1 MSIDKVFLKNFRPFS
16 DLKVDLS
23 NKNLLLTGANGT
35 GKTSVLE
42 AINVLITGKSFKTRD
57 LKDCIKE
64 KSKGF
69 LVDLEITRDK
79 SIFKI
84 RAEKELNKRIF
95 RKANAG
101 NYSVAKKDLP
111 VIQFIQAKDLRMIE
125 GETELRRDFFNKAM
139 FHVEPKADDE
149 YRSYKKTLSQ
159 RNMALKKKASE
170 KELKIWNKALI
181 EIGNMLEETQKRFFV
196 NFFEDTLG
204 NRRVEK
210 KGNPEFLNTIKIYLN
225 KGWPADLSFGDAIA
239 KSSQKD
245 RALGY
250 TGLGP
255 HRLDLL
261 FYTESKLA
269 KSVLSRGQQK
279 LLILLIFFYFNDV
292 LKSQIE
298 AEIIYLIDD
307 ITSELDQ
314 ENLEIVL
321 QEALALNSQLLI
333 TAIEGKNTDNFVPF
347 LDKFRQLN
355 LSK

>member
-16 DLKVDLS
+16 DLRVDLS

-84 RAEKELNKRIF
+84 RAEKELNKRIT
-95 RKANAG
+95 RKAKAG

-111 VIQFIQAKDLRMIE
+111 VVLFIQAKDLRMIE

-139 FHVEPKADDE
+139 FHVEPKANDE

-181 EIGNMLEETQKRFFV
+181 ETGNMLEETQNGSFVYAQDISGFARKRHA
-196 NFFEDTLG
+196 
-204 NRRVEK
+204 RP
-210 KGNPEFLNTIKIYLN
+210 PEFT
-225 KGWPADLSFGDAIA
+225 
-239 KSSQKD
+239 
-245 RALGY
+245 GY
-250 TGLGP
+250 
-255 HRLDLL
+255 RRK
-261 FYTESKLA
+261 ECIS
-269 KSVLSRGQQK
+269 
-279 LLILLIFFYFNDV
+279 
-292 LKSQIE
+292 
-298 AEIIYLIDD
+298 
-307 ITSELDQ
+307 
-314 ENLEIVL
+314 
-321 QEALALNSQLLI
+321 
-333 TAIEGKNTDNFVPF
+333 GK
-347 LDKFRQLN
+347 
-355 LSK
+355 

>member
-16 DLKVDLS
+16 DLRVDLS

-84 RAEKELNKRIF
+84 RAEKELNKRIT
-95 RKANAG
+95 RKAKAG
-101 NYSVAKKDLP
+101 DYSVAKKDLP
-111 VIQFIQAKDLRMIE
+111 VVQFIQAKDLRMIE

-149 YRSYKKTLSQ
+149 YSSYKKTLSQ
-159 RNMALKKKASE
+159 RNMALKKKVSE

-181 EIGNMLEETQKRFFV
+181 ETGSMLEETQKRFFV
-196 NFFEDTLG
+196 NFFENTLE
-204 NRRVEK
+204 NRKEK
-210 KGNPEFLNTIKIYLN
+210 KRVNLEFLNTIRIYLN
-225 KGWPADLSFGDAIA
+225 KGWPADLSFEEAIA
-239 KSSQKD
+239 KTNQKD

-250 TGLGP
+250 TTCGP

-269 KSVLSRGQQK
+269 RSVLSRGQQK
-279 LLILLIFFYFNDV
+279 LLILLMFFYFNDI
-292 LKSQIE
+292 LKSKIK

-321 QEALALNSQLLI
+321 QEALALKSQLLI
-333 TAIEGKNTDNFVPF
+333 TAIEGKNIDNFGPF

>member
-57 LKDCIKE
+57 LEDCIKD
-64 KSKGF
+64 KSRGF
-69 LVDLEITRDK
+69 LVDLEIIRNK
-79 SIFKI
+79 KIFKI
-84 RAEKELNKRIF
+84 RAEKELNKRIS
-95 RKANAG
+95 RKG
-101 NYSVAKKDLP
+101 KTGTFSVSKKDLP

-159 RNMALKKKASE
+159 RNMALKRKASE

-181 EIGNMLEETQKRFFV
+181 EIGNMLEETQKRFFL
-196 NFFEDTLG
+196 NFFKDTLEKK
-204 NRRVEK
+204 REEK
-210 KGNPEFLNTIKIYLN
+210 KGKPDFLNTIKVHLN
-225 KGWPADLSFGDAIA
+225 KGWPADLSFGDAIE

-250 TGLGP
+250 TSLGP
-255 HRLDLL
+255 HRLDLM
-261 FYTESKLA
+261 FYTENKPA

-292 LKSQIE
+292 LKSQVE
-298 AEIIYLIDD
+298 TEIIYLIDD

-321 QEALALNSQLLI
+321 QQALALNSQLLI
-333 TAIEGKNTDNFVPF
+333 TAIEGKNTDNFGSF

>member
-57 LKDCIKE
+57 LKDCIKD

-69 LVDLEITRDK
+69 LVDLEITRNK
-79 SIFKI
+79 KIFKI
-84 RAEKELNKRIF
+84 RAEKELNKRIS
-95 RKANAG
+95 RKG
-101 NYSVAKKDLP
+101 KTDTSSVKKKDLP

-159 RNMALKKKASE
+159 RNMALKRKASE

-181 EIGNMLEETQKRFFV
+181 EIGNMLEETQKRFFL
-196 NFFEDTLG
+196 NFFKDTLEK
-204 NRRVEK
+204 RREEK
-210 KGNPEFLNTIKIYLN
+210 KGNPEFLNTIKIHLN
-225 KGWPADLSFGDAIA
+225 KGWPTDLSFGDAIE

-250 TGLGP
+250 TSLGP
-255 HRLDLL
+255 HRLDLM
-261 FYTESKLA
+261 FYTENKPA

-279 LLILLIFFYFNDV
+279 LLILLIFFYLNDV
-292 LKSQIE
+292 LKSQVKT
-298 AEIIYLIDD
+298 EIIYLIDD

-333 TAIEGKNTDNFVPF
+333 TAIEGEKTENFGSF
-347 LDKFRQLN
+347 LDKFRHLN

>member
-1 MSIDKVFLKNFRPFS
+1 
-16 DLKVDLS
+16 
-23 NKNLLLTGANGT
+23 
-35 GKTSVLE
+35 
-42 AINVLITGKSFKTRD
+42 
-57 LKDCIKE
+57 
-64 KSKGF
+64 
-69 LVDLEITRDK
+69 
-79 SIFKI
+79 
-84 RAEKELNKRIF
+84 
-95 RKANAG
+95 
-101 NYSVAKKDLP
+101 
-111 VIQFIQAKDLRMIE
+111 
-125 GETELRRDFFNKAM
+125 M

-149 YRSYKKTLSQ
+149 YRLYKKTLSQ
-159 RNMALKKKASE
+159 RNMALKRKASE

-181 EIGNMLEETQKRFFV
+181 EIGNTLEDTQKRFFEI
-196 NFFEDTLG
+196 FFKGTLEK
-204 NRRVEK
+204 RREEK
-210 KGNPEFLNTIKIYLN
+210 KGNPEFLSTIKIHLN
-225 KGWPADLSFGDAIA
+225 KGWPADLSFGDAIE

-250 TGLGP
+250 TSLGP
-255 HRLDLL
+255 HRLDIM

-321 QEALALNSQLLI
+321 EEALALKSQLLI
-333 TAIEGKNTDNFVPF
+333 TAIDGKNTDNFAPF
-347 LDKFRQLN
+347 LDKFTQLN

>member
-1 MSIDKVFLKNFRPFS
+1 
-16 DLKVDLS
+16 
-23 NKNLLLTGANGT
+23 
-35 GKTSVLE
+35 
-42 AINVLITGKSFKTRD
+42 
-57 LKDCIKE
+57 
-64 KSKGF
+64 
-69 LVDLEITRDK
+69 
-79 SIFKI
+79 
-84 RAEKELNKRIF
+84 
-95 RKANAG
+95 
-101 NYSVAKKDLP
+101 
-111 VIQFIQAKDLRMIE
+111 
-125 GETELRRDFFNKAM
+125 M

-149 YRSYKKTLSQ
+149 YRLYKKTLSQ
-159 RNMALKKKASE
+159 RNMALKKKASD
-170 KELKIWNKALI
+170 KELKIWNRALI
-181 EIGNMLEETQKRFFV
+181 ETGNILEETQKRFFV
-196 NFFEDTLG
+196 NFFKDTLE
-204 NRRVEK
+204 NRRVK

-245 RALGY
+245 RALGH
-250 TGLGP
+250 TSLGP

>member
-84 RAEKELNKRIF
+84 RAEKELNKRIT
-95 RKANAG
+95 RKAKAG
-101 NYSVAKKDLP
+101 NYSVTKKDLP
-111 VIQFIQAKDLRMIE
+111 VVQFIQAKDLRMIE

-149 YRSYKKTLSQ
+149 YRLYKKTLSQ

-196 NFFEDTLG
+196 NFFENTLE
-204 NRRVEK
+204 NRRVK
-210 KGNPEFLNTIKIYLN
+210 KKEILN
-225 KGWPADLSFGDAIA
+225 F
-239 KSSQKD
+239 
-245 RALGY
+245 
-250 TGLGP
+250 
-255 HRLDLL
+255 
-261 FYTESKLA
+261 
-269 KSVLSRGQQK
+269 
-279 LLILLIFFYFNDV
+279 
-292 LKSQIE
+292 
-298 AEIIYLIDD
+298 
-307 ITSELDQ
+307 
-314 ENLEIVL
+314 
-321 QEALALNSQLLI
+321 
-333 TAIEGKNTDNFVPF
+333 
-347 LDKFRQLN
+347 
-355 LSK
+355 

>member
-1 MSIDKVFLKNFRPFS
+1 MSIDKVFLKNFRAFS

-57 LKDCIKE
+57 LKDCIKD

-69 LVDLEITRDK
+69 LVDLEITRNK
-79 SIFKI
+79 KIFKI
-84 RAEKELNKRIF
+84 RAEKEFNKRIS
-95 RKANAG
+95 RKG
-101 NYSVAKKDLP
+101 KTGTLSVSKKDLP

-125 GETELRRDFFNKAM
+125 GEKELRRDFFNKAM

-159 RNMALKKKASE
+159 RNMALKRKATE

-181 EIGNMLEETQKRFFV
+181 EIGNKLEETQRRFFL
-196 NFFEDTLG
+196 NFFKDTLEK
-204 NRRVEK
+204 RREEK
-210 KGNPEFLNTIKIYLN
+210 KGNPEFLNTIKVHLN
-225 KGWPADLSFGDAIA
+225 KGWPADLSFGDAIE

-250 TGLGP
+250 TSLGP
-255 HRLDLL
+255 HRLDLM
-261 FYTESKLA
+261 FYTENKPA

-279 LLILLIFFYFNDV
+279 LFILLIFFYLNDV
-292 LKSQIE
+292 LKSQVKT
-298 AEIIYLIDD
+298 EIIYLIDD

-333 TAIEGKNTDNFVPF
+333 TAIEGKNTDNFGSF

>member
-16 DLKVDLS
+16 DLRIDLS
-23 NKNLLLTGANGT
+23 NQNLLLTGANGT

-57 LKDCIKE
+57 LKDCIKD

-69 LVDLEITRDK
+69 MVDLEIKKGKTG
-79 SIFKI
+79 FKI
-84 RAEKELNKRIF
+84 RAEKELNKRIS
-95 RKANAG
+95 RKAKTKPAL
-101 NYSVAKKDLP
+101 VAKKDLP

-149 YRSYKKTLSQ
+149 YSSYKKTLSQ
-159 RNMALKKKASE
+159 RNMALKKKVSE

-181 EIGNMLEETQKRFFV
+181 EKGSIIEETQKRFFV
-196 NFFEDTLG
+196 NFFENTLE
-204 NRRVEK
+204 NRKEK
-210 KGNPEFLNTIKIYLN
+210 KRVNLEFLNTTRIYLN
-225 KGWPADLSFGDAIA
+225 KGWPADLSFEDAIA
-239 KSSQKD
+239 KTNQKD

-250 TGLGP
+250 TTFGP

-269 KSVLSRGQQK
+269 RSVLSRGQQK
-279 LLILLIFFYFNDV
+279 LLILLMFFYFNDI
-292 LKSQIE
+292 LKSKTK

-321 QEALALNSQLLI
+321 QEALALKSQLLI
-333 TAIEGKNTDNFVPF
+333 TAIEGKNIDNFGPF